1 MEDRIVAFVK
11 ALRAAGVRVSLAESL
26 DSFKAI
32 EHLGITDRQLF
43 HDALLAT
50 MVKDGSGVPAFEELF
65 PLFFGTGD
73 KPMMTAGAGLSDLT
87 PEEMDQLRREI
98 AQLRDRVRELMQR
111 LMDGR
116 NLTPEELQELARPS
130 GINHM
135 QSLNQRRWVE
145 RRMEQQLGLSELKE
159 ALEQLLAQLEQGG
172 MSAEALSRLF
182 VPFVQV
188 ADSGHQRGGTGLGL
202 VIAQKLAG
210 FYLSAQ

>member
-26 DSFKAI
+26 DSFHAI

-50 MVKDGSGVPAFEELF
+50 MVKDIGSVPQFEELF
-65 PLFFGTGD
+65 PLFFGTGER
-73 KPMMTAGAGLSDLT
+73 PMLPASAGLDGLSD
-87 PEEMDQLRREI
+87 EERDQLRREI

-111 LMDGR
+111 LMDGQ
-116 NLTPEELQELARPS
+116 NLTPEELQELAKRS

-145 RRMEQQLGLSELKE
+145 RRMEQQLGLTDMKA
-159 ALEQLLAQLEQGG
+159 ALEQLLAQLEADG
-172 MSAEALSRLF
+172 MSPEAL
-182 VPFVQV
+182 
-188 ADSGHQRGGTGLGL
+188 
-202 VIAQKLAG
+202 AQIM
-210 FYLSAQ
+210 AQLQGNG